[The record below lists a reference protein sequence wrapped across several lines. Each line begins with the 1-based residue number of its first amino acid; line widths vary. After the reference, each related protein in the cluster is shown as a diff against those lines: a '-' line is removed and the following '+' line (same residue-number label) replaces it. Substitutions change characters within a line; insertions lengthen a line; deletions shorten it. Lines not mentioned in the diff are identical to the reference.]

1 MKGISTRS
9 GLNTKR
15 KGLIGAALFLCLW
28 IMDGQAQAELRADS
42 NHVETGNPLRLVL
55 QVPLSAGRPDSL
67 DFSPWQAVLPQK
79 NIIGHSDWQRDDQV
93 YRMELRVLF
102 FEEDTLQLA
111 PLALPLTS
119 GDTLFFPALD
129 LVVSATPSPDDLN
142 DMADIKDIHHEPVFW
157 TDYLPW
163 ILGGLGIIAL
173 ILLVA
178 WWAKR
183 RRMVRLLSRS
193 IQIPA
198 HERAMKKL
206 EVLAQKNWPQQ
217 GKVKEHYA
225 ELTYILREYLEKRFD
240 IPALEST
247 TAETLKHLE
256 KENLPE
262 SLPEALRDVLEQ
274 ADLAKFA
281 RIAPPD
287 SFHLEAIEIARN
299 IISAT
304 LPAPTDPA
312 A

>member
-1 MKGISTRS
+1 MKGISTGS
-9 GLNTKR
+9 GQRTKR
-15 KGLIGAALFLCLW
+15 PGAVWALFFLCIWLSEARA
-28 IMDGQAQAELRADS
+28 QAQLRADS

-55 QVPLSAGRPDSL
+55 EIPLSAGRPDSL

-79 NIIGHSDWQRDDQV
+79 NIIAHSDWQRDDPV

-111 PLALPLTS
+111 PLALPLAS

-183 RRMVRLLSRS
+183 RRMIRVQSRN
-193 IQIPA
+193 IELPA
-198 HERAMKKL
+198 HERALKKL
-206 EVLAQKNWPQQ
+206 EALAQKDWPRQ

-225 ELTYILREYLEKRFD
+225 ELTFILREYLEKRFN

-247 TAETLKHLE
+247 TAETLLYLQ
-256 KENLPE
+256 KEHLPE

-281 RIAPPD
+281 RITPPE
-287 SFHLEAIEIARN
+287 SFHREALDIARN

-304 LPAPTDPA
+304 TPAPPDPA
-312 A
+312 P